1 MGEEK
6 RIRLRVL
13 PEGEIRDGW
22 EAGWSGALLEIV
34 FPDQSDGSVLP
45 AGAPVEVHSEDR
57 VYLGM
62 LRESRPSGVSVEV
75 EHSLDRHR
83 LGWIQ
88 DVWG

>member
-13 PEGEIRDGW
+13 PEGQFRDGW
-22 EAGWSGALLEIV
+22 EAGWNGALLDID
-34 FPDQSDGSVLP
+34 FDPQADSSVLP
-45 AGAPVEVHSEDR
+45 AGVPVEVHAEDR
-57 VYLGM
+57 LYFGI
-62 LRESRPSGVSVEV
+62 LRESRPSGACVEV
-75 EHSLDRHR
+75 EHSLDRSR